1 MMIRPWGRLVRDVV
15 ALATGADKI
24 AGRGAQPYLQMPW
37 NLDRRLLSNAASAVY
52 DHLTQLPAP
61 EPLRTIAPFSAC
73 RGGSRHEP

>member
-37 NLDRRLLSNAASAVY
+37 TLDRRL
-52 DHLTQLPAP
+52 
-61 EPLRTIAPFSAC
+61 
-73 RGGSRHEP
+73 